1 MFHHLPFQIKI
12 HPKVISNTGQTTKAL
27 LTNQKQI
34 ILLKLNLSAMWFTGG
49 CTGVHV
55 QGLQMT
61 QLDWYIQGVP
71 IKLPLWNFSS
81 FLGVRLVVLVVIVVL
96 SCTRWFQSVS

>member
-12 HPKVISNTGQTTKAL
+12 HPKVISDTGHTTKAL

-61 QLDWYIQGVP
+61 QLDWYLQGVP
-71 IKLPLWNFSS
+71 IS
-81 FLGVRLVVLVVIVVL
+81 FHSNYPYGTSYHFLELD
-96 SCTRWFQSVS
+96 